1 MASPI
6 EASSMTNLPLP
17 ERPTAAERPRLSLS
31 MIVRDE
37 AERIEAALASVAGFV
52 DEMVVLDTGSSDDT
66 VAIAERCGAVV
77 ASMPWPGDFAPAR
90 NRALELVRGDWV
102 LVLDADERLRP
113 EARGPLLDLM
123 ARPELLVIT
132 LLRQEE
138 GALQSP
144 YSSVSR
150 LFRRHPA
157 LRWSRPYHAMVDDS
171 VMDLLQRE
179 PHWRIAQCPEA
190 ALLHTG
196 YRPELLADGR
206 KARLLRQAMEAELRE
221 RPGNPYACAKLGALL
236 VDQGE
241 RSAGISLLE
250 KGLDHCPAGA
260 DPERFELLLHL
271 AIAHTAD
278 RPDQTAEL
286 YRQALALPLDPRLTL
301 AARLNL
307 ASLLLEEGALEE
319 AAMLCRKATEV
330 APAIAQGWSQLGLVE
345 RRRGAI
351 ADAIGA
357 YRQALALDPHQAAT
371 RQNLAVALLLAGDIP
386 GCREAFRQAIAL
398 LERQGRGEEAQ
409 ALARQAASMVRLND

>member
-1 MASPI
+1 M
-6 EASSMTNLPLP
+6 SSLPLP
-17 ERPTAAERPRLSLS
+17 EQPPAAERPRLSLS

-37 AERIEAALASVAGFV
+37 SEQIEAALASVTGFV

-66 VAIAERCGAVV
+66 VAIAERCGAMV

-113 EARGPLLDLM
+113 EARAPLLELM

-171 VMDLLQRE
+171 VTELLQRE
-179 PHWRIAQCPEA
+179 PHWRIAQCPEP

-221 RPGNPYACAKLGALL
+221 RPGDPYACAKLGALL
-236 VDQGE
+236 VEEGE
-241 RSAGISLLE
+241 RAAGIALLE
-250 KGLDHCPAGA
+250 QGLGRCPGGA

-271 AIAHTAD
+271 AIA
-278 RPDQTAEL
+278 QTSRQPARAIHL

-307 ASLLLEEGALEE
+307 ASLLLEEGTLEE
-319 AAMLCRKATEV
+319 AARLCREATEV

-351 ADAIGA
+351 AAAIGA

-371 RQNLAVALLLAGDIP
+371 RQNLAVALLLAGDIT
-386 GCREAFRQAIAL
+386 GCREAFRQTIAL
-398 LERQGRGEEAQ
+398 LQGQGREAE
-409 ALARQAASMVRLND
+409 ALALTRQAASMVRLND